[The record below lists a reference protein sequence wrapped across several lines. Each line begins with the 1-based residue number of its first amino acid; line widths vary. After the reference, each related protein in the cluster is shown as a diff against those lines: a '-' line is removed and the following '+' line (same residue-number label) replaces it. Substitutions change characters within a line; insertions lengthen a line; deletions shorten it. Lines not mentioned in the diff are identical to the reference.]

1 MLPITL
7 VPQFYVYWYFW
18 LTIIKTY
25 FCSQLSQLIWGRVE
39 CLFSNTLCYALGEC
53 ENASRLRH
61 NTKYLFTMMYN
72 TELTQPQ
79 AVKTQAIPYFSEPV
93 TM

>member
-18 LTIIKTY
+18 
-25 FCSQLSQLIWGRVE
+25 LIWGRVE

-61 NTKYLFTMMYN
+61 NTEYLFTMIYN

-79 AVKTQAIPYFSEPV
+79 AVKTLAISYFSEPV

>member
-18 LTIIKTY
+18 
-25 FCSQLSQLIWGRVE
+25 LIWGRVE

-61 NTKYLFTMMYN
+61 NTKYLFTMIYN

>member
-1 MLPITL
+1 MLPISL

-18 LTIIKTY
+18 L
-25 FCSQLSQLIWGRVE
+25 IWGRVA
-39 CLFSNTLCYALGEC
+39 LFSNTLCYALGGC
-53 ENASRLRH
+53 ENAPRLRH
-61 NTKYLFTMMYN
+61 STEYLLTMIYN